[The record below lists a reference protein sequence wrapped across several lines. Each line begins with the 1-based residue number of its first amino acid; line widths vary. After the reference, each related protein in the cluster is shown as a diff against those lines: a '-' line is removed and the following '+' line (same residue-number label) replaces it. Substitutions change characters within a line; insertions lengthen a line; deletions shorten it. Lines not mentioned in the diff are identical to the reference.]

1 MKSYSESLEYLYSKL
16 PNYEKYGNKDVN
28 FGLSNIISFSKELN
42 NPQNNLKTIHVAGTN
57 GKGSVAHIIAAILQS
72 KGLSVGIYSSPHLID
87 FRERIKV
94 NGNYISKDYIK
105 KFLNK
110 HFNYVNTLNLSF
122 FELTLGLGFD
132 YFKNKKVDYAIIEV
146 GMGGRLD
153 ATNIIK
159 PEVSVITNIGYDHVE
174 FLGDTFSKIAY
185 EKAGIIKKEV
195 PVIIGE
201 TNNETKPVFIK
212 KAKDLNA
219 KIFFVRESKKI
230 YNCDLLG
237 LYQKK
242 NIETSILAIKKLK
255 NFKISQIEIESALKD
270 IKKTTRFFGRW
281 DVLFKKPKIIID
293 VTHNLNGFHA
303 MMDQLVTEKYE
314 NLHLILGFVK
324 GKDVESILR
333 ILPSSAKYYFCSP
346 NIERAMS
353 VKELSL
359 IANKIKINYSHFSSV
374 KNAYHSARRQ
384 AKFNDLIIITGSNFI
399 AADVLRFYIYI

>member
-16 PNYEKYGNKDVN
+16 PNYQKYGNKDLN

-42 NPQNNLKTIHVAGTN
+42 NPHNKLKTIHIAGTN

-94 NGNYISKDYIK
+94 NGNYISKYYIK
-105 KFLNK
+105 NFLNN
-110 HFNYVNTLNLSF
+110 HFNYINSTNLSF
-122 FELTLGLGFD
+122 FELTLGLSLD

-159 PEVSVITNIGYDHVE
+159 PEVSVITNIGFDHVE

-201 TNNETKPVFIK
+201 TNNETKPVFKK
-212 KAKDLNA
+212 KAKDSNA

-242 NIETSILAIKKLK
+242 NIETSILTIKKLK
-255 NFKISQIEIESALKD
+255 NFKISQIEIEAALKN
-270 IKKTTRFFGRW
+270 IKKTTKFFGRW
-281 DVLFKKPKIIID
+281 DVIFKKPKIIID
-293 VTHNLNGFHA
+293 VSHNLNGFNA
-303 MMDQLVTEKYE
+303 MMDQLVIEKYE
-314 NLHLILGFVK
+314 NLHLVLGFVK

-333 ILPSSAKYYFCSP
+333 ILPPSAKYYFCSP
-346 NIERAMS
+346 NIDRAIS

-359 IANKIKINYSHFSSV
+359 IANKIKINYSYFSSV
-374 KNAYHSARRQ
+374 KNAYDSAKKQ
-384 AKFNDLIIITGSNFI
+384 AKFDDLIIISGSNFI
-399 AADVLRFYIYI
+399 AADVLQFYTYR